1 MHVKLLFIEVIVRNP
16 QAAPIPETFRRT
28 AGLRA

>member
-1 MHVKLLFIEVIVRNP
+1 MHVKLLFIEVIVRDP
-16 QAAPIPETFRRT
+16 QAAPNPETLRRT